1 MKSYKVVELTF
12 EYIFEYILDDQM
24 SQNNRHCAK
33 VIILKLSL
41 SNSIEVIFKRPL
53 VKFRPGVMRLM
64 RVIHTVRI
72 LYVGHGHLV
81 VEIIFEK
88 VIA

>member
-1 MKSYKVVELTF
+1 MKSYKVVELTTF
-12 EYIFEYILDDQM
+12 EYIFDDQM

-53 VKFRPGVMRLM
+53 DKFRPGVMRLM
-64 RVIHTVRI
+64 RIIHTVRL
-72 LYVGHGHLV
+72 LYISHLV
-81 VEIIFEK
+81 VEIKQEK

>member
-1 MKSYKVVELTF
+1 MKSYKVVEQLELTF

-64 RVIHTVRI
+64 RVIHTVKYTVCRPSCC
-72 LYVGHGHLV
+72 
-81 VEIIFEK
+81 
-88 VIA
+88 